1 MSDKQ
6 VTMRRGKV
14 EDNDIA
20 VVREDWVEEWKSY
33 GYKVV
38 KVVKDEPPADPEPTP
53 A

>member
-1 MSDKQ
+1 MEKQ

-20 VVREDWVEEWKSY
+20 VVRESWVEDWKGY

-38 KVVKDEPPADPEPTP
+38 KDDPPAEPEPTP